1 MRPVLIVI
9 AGPNGSGKTSLTRL
23 LHAHD
28 WAMGCT
34 YINPDDIARNVFG
47 DWNSMESTL
56 KAANYAEEL
65 RERLLGQRKSIAF
78 ETVMSTRE
86 KVDFIRRAKDA
97 GYFVRIFFV
106 GTKHPAINASRVAM
120 RVMDGGHDVPIGK
133 IISRYFKSVANCLP
147 AAKIA
152 DRTYVYDNSVDN
164 SDPLLVFKTIDGEIT
179 KVYHDLGGDDWT
191 KAIRIALCPDGED
204 PPTSLP
210 RPGKP

>member
-56 KAANYAEEL
+56 KAANYAEEM
-65 RERLLGQRKSIAF
+65 RERLLAQRESIAF

-97 GYFVRIFFV
+97 GYFVRVFFV

-133 IISRYFKSVANCLP
+133 IISRYFKSVANYLP
-147 AAKIA
+147 VAKIA

-164 SDPLLVFKTIDGEIT
+164 RDPLLVFRTRNGEIS
-179 KVYHDLGGDDWT
+179 KVYHDLEPGDWT
-191 KAIRIALCPDGED
+191 ETIKIALGGSED
-204 PPTSLP
+204 MRLNRL